1 MEPGHPGGVARGVAG
16 WEELVPGLDQLGTV
30 FALVVGLRLHIKGVP
45 PATT

>member
-1 MEPGHPGGVARGVAG
+1 MEPGHPGGVDRGVAG
-16 WEELVPGLDQLGTV
+16 WGEPALGLDQLGTV